1 ETQENHVP
9 RLAYVFILDIVILC
23 LLFIIPTIYQLR
35 SFRFDNVDQS
45 NFDSLITHAIRMTT
59 QCEHNCFFR
68 LDNHIFIPIS
78 TILCVIFIVLSKS
91 KKNRQNGCLSP
102 IEPFAINNRKETAA
116 LVGIVM
122 IEVLMALENVLIDIS
137 ELWNRG
143 VLEQFLDRVLIPLV
157 YSIRYYPIFISLQ
170 HRSRCIRLL
179 AFIYMMVNIIYIII
193 RRCLCMN
200 FLPKSEKISLLDE
213 AKRRLELGN
222 WVIIYGLLKSAPQFI
237 LLSYIGAELA
247 VRFFYDGIFC
257 SKKINEK
264 PEEVI
269 TPGIGFGMHSKSS
282 ESSDSVQEN
291 NASSTICSSICGILD
306 KLNRW
311 DKTFG
316 FTTMSTC
323 AYTIAFVLVFYLTC
337 IFAFQPIMETSSMS
351 FLIFC
356 LEHTLNIEIDE
367 WSFEK
372 EFFLSAIL
380 TMIIF
385 IIQLVKGIM
394 KYKDHTEQLKKDNYE
409 EILSKSKLEEN
420 SIAPKSVEYIGVVFS
435 SVVGGYYIWFHIILI
450 IVSICSLFLFHAFT
464 LQTHRRDL
472 MFSSVAFIAPVLALY
487 TLKHW
492 ITKWVCIFS
501 TSHQSENESST
512 WNKDVYTILVYLT
525 LVTNSAYMAYV
536 SYLHMEKTYRQPAR
550 PELES
555 IPMKEII
562 KRSIGVQ
569 CDPVDPKK
577 MDDDS
582 DISDHDTVS
591 KETAEDA
598 YDSLAGEEPAT
609 TENDDASSVVS
620 SLYNR
625 RDIISTPKDLSLPIS
640 ANLQYGPSN
649 SQQHTTNLTNRRE
662 ATEQR
667 SVYKS
672 ERDRSDSQISNRGSA
687 SSEEQP
693 LISSTSTSN
702 QEPGESPNVPRKT
715 YKTTNAK
722 LRDNY
727 YNQSDV

>member
-1 ETQENHVP
+1 
-9 RLAYVFILDIVILC
+9 
-23 LLFIIPTIYQLR
+23 
-35 SFRFDNVDQS
+35 
-45 NFDSLITHAIRMTT
+45 MTT

-247 VRFFYDGIFC
+247 VRFFYNGIFC

-525 LVTNSAYMAYV
+525 LVTNCYITVFSPIFRLIKGVLLNILLMPRFDCSCFGRQWEEYDSAYMAYV

-582 DISDHDTVS
+582 DTSDHDTVS

-598 YDSLAGEEPAT
+598 YDSHAVEEPAT
-609 TENDDASSVVS
+609 TENDDAS
-620 SLYNR
+620 
-625 RDIISTPKDLSLPIS
+625 
-640 ANLQYGPSN
+640 
-649 SQQHTTNLTNRRE
+649 
-662 ATEQR
+662 
-667 SVYKS
+667 
-672 ERDRSDSQISNRGSA
+672 
-687 SSEEQP
+687 
-693 LISSTSTSN
+693 
-702 QEPGESPNVPRKT
+702 
-715 YKTTNAK
+715 
-722 LRDNY
+722 
-727 YNQSDV
+727 